1 MTTIL
6 SLPNEVM
13 AVILSNL
20 DLRDLIRSGRVCR
33 KWKELCGETNTV
45 EGVAMKDLYVYVL
58 SFLRAFHASPF
69 EEMGRLVEI

>member
-13 AVILSNL
+13 AAILSNL

-45 EGVAMKDLYVYVL
+45 EGVATKDLYVL
-58 SFLRAFHASPF
+58 SMLLPSKRWVVWLKF
-69 EEMGRLVEI
+69 EEKLH

>member
-13 AVILSNL
+13 AVIVSNL

-45 EGVAMKDLYVYVL
+45 EGVATKDLYVL